1 MHTPDPCGPLSRVVL
16 THLRSGA
23 GAVVSSRGATQ
34 LRRLVDRVV
43 EPLHDRDFQL
53 ALACCYEL
61 HYRGFDDVDDDLE
74 WHPTTLALVAPLES
88 ALESALRAE
97 VPRPVAGAADVPATL
112 RTLVDSDVG
121 PEGDSELG
129 GDVEPGSAPSVSGF
143 LLRHAD
149 DRHYRDFLVQRS
161 VYHLKEADPHTWVI
175 PRLTGAAKAA
185 LVEIQ
190 ADEYGG
196 GRPAAM
202 HSNLFAATMRGLGLD
217 DRYGAY
223 WSEATAE
230 TFLTVNLMTLFGL
243 HRRHRGAALG
253 HLAALEMTSTRPNG
267 RYGNGLRR
275 LGHDAATTAY
285 FDEHV
290 EADAVHEQLA
300 SVDMCGSFA
309 LAEPDLSGE
318 VLWGA
323 ACCLAADRLAGAA
336 LLSAWGVGPATRRA
350 AEVA

>member
-1 MHTPDPCGPLSRVVL
+1 MGPSCPVVVAANGWFDGPSHGKASCRHARESGRRLPRGAAGCAASHRVERSSTMHTPDPCGPLSRVVL

-97 VPRPVAGAADVPATL
+97 VPRPVAGAADVPAAL

-129 GDVEPGSAPSVSGF
+129 GEVEPGSAPSVSGF

-202 HSNLFAATMRGLGLD
+202 HSNLFAATLRGL
-217 DRYGAY
+217 
-223 WSEATAE
+223 
-230 TFLTVNLMTLFGL
+230 
-243 HRRHRGAALG
+243 
-253 HLAALEMTSTRPNG
+253 
-267 RYGNGLRR
+267 
-275 LGHDAATTAY
+275 
-285 FDEHV
+285 
-290 EADAVHEQLA
+290 
-300 SVDMCGSFA
+300 
-309 LAEPDLSGE
+309 
-318 VLWGA
+318 
-323 ACCLAADRLAGAA
+323 
-336 LLSAWGVGPATRRA
+336 
-350 AEVA
+350 

>member
-23 GAVVSSRGATQ
+23 GAVVSARGAAQ
-34 LRRLVDRVV
+34 LRDLVDRVA

-74 WHPTTLALVAPLES
+74 WHPTTLALASPLER
-88 ALESALRAE
+88 ALESALRAQ
-97 VPRPVAGAADVPATL
+97 VPRPVVDPAAVPAAL
-112 RTLVDSDVG
+112 RALVDAED
-121 PEGDSELG
+121 DSG
-129 GDVEPGSAPSVSGF
+129 GDAGSGPSLSAF

-175 PRLTGAAKAA
+175 PRLAGPAKAA

-202 HSNLFAATMRGLGLD
+202 HAGLFAATMRALGLD

-223 WSEATAE
+223 WSDATAE
-230 TFLTVNLMTLFGL
+230 TFATVNVMTLFGL
-243 HRRHRGAALG
+243 HRRHRGEALG
-253 HLAALEMTSTRPNG
+253 HLAALEMTSTRPNR

-275 LGHDAATTAY
+275 LGHDAAATAY

-290 EADAVHEQLA
+290 EADAVHEQVA

-309 LAEPDLSGE
+309 LAEPDLSGD

-336 LLSAWGVGPATRRA
+336 LLSAWGVGPATRHA
-350 AEVA
+350 EEVA